1 MMTEG
6 AKRFAPFC
14 AAEQHPAHNVPG
26 LAAGLNEA
34 PSATESPRVCQR
46 AAMPLKTRITEDMKT
61 AMRGRDTGRLS
72 VIRMLLAGIKQREID
87 ERKELSDAEI
97 LAVIDKMVKQRN
109 DSIVQFEA
117 GKRAD
122 LVAAEKAEIVV
133 LREYRPAQLTQ
144 AELDI
149 LIADAIR
156 ETRVAGAAGIGKVMA
171 ALKPQLTGRAD
182 MALVSAAVKARLT
195 G

>member
-1 MMTEG
+1 
-6 AKRFAPFC
+6 
-14 AAEQHPAHNVPG
+14 
-26 LAAGLNEA
+26 
-34 PSATESPRVCQR
+34 
-46 AAMPLKTRITEDMKT
+46 MPLKTRITEDMKT
-61 AMRGRDTGRLS
+61 AMRAKDTARLS

-122 LVAAEKAEIVV
+122 LAAAEKAEVVV
-133 LREYRPAQLTQ
+133 LREYQPAQFTRV
-144 AELDI
+144 ELDA

-156 ETRVAGAAGIGKVMA
+156 VTGAAGASGIGKVMA
-171 ALKPQLTGRAD
+171 ALKPELAGRAD
-182 MALVSAAVKARLT
+182 LALVSAIVKGQLT

>member
-1 MMTEG
+1 
-6 AKRFAPFC
+6 
-14 AAEQHPAHNVPG
+14 
-26 LAAGLNEA
+26 
-34 PSATESPRVCQR
+34 
-46 AAMPLKTRITEDMKT
+46 MPLKTRITEDMKT
-61 AMRGRDTGRLS
+61 AMRGKDTSRLS

-122 LVAAEKAEIVV
+122 LVAAEKGEIVV
-133 LREYRPAQLTQ
+133 LREYQPAQFTQ
-144 AELDI
+144 VELEA

-156 ETRVAGAAGIGKVMA
+156 VTAAAGALGIGKVMT
-171 ALKPQLTGRAD
+171 ALKPQLAGRAD
-182 MALVSAAVKARLT
+182 LALVSAIVKARLT

>member
-1 MMTEG
+1 
-6 AKRFAPFC
+6 
-14 AAEQHPAHNVPG
+14 
-26 LAAGLNEA
+26 
-34 PSATESPRVCQR
+34 
-46 AAMPLKTRITEDMKT
+46 MPLKTRIAEDMKT
-61 AMRGRDTGRLS
+61 AMRGKDTSRLS

-87 ERKELSDAEI
+87 ERKELSDAEV

-122 LVAAEKAEIVV
+122 LVAAEKGEIVV
-133 LREYRPAQLTQ
+133 LREYQPAQFTQ
-144 AELDI
+144 VELEA

-156 ETRVAGAAGIGKVMA
+156 VTAAAGALGIGKVMT
-171 ALKPQLTGRAD
+171 ALKPQLAGRAD
-182 MALVSAAVKARLT
+182 LALVSAIVKARLT

>member
-1 MMTEG
+1 
-6 AKRFAPFC
+6 
-14 AAEQHPAHNVPG
+14 
-26 LAAGLNEA
+26 
-34 PSATESPRVCQR
+34 
-46 AAMPLKTRITEDMKT
+46 MPLKTRITEDMKT
-61 AMRGRDTGRLS
+61 AMRGKDTSRLS

-97 LAVIDKMVKQRN
+97 LGVIDKMVKQRN

-122 LVAAEKAEIVV
+122 LVAAEKGEIVV
-133 LREYRPAQLTQ
+133 LREYQPAQFTQ
-144 AELDI
+144 VELEA

-156 ETRVAGAAGIGKVMA
+156 VTAAAGALGIGKVMT
-171 ALKPQLTGRAD
+171 ALKPQLAGRAD
-182 MALVSAAVKARLT
+182 LALVSAIVKARLT

>member
-1 MMTEG
+1 
-6 AKRFAPFC
+6 
-14 AAEQHPAHNVPG
+14 
-26 LAAGLNEA
+26 
-34 PSATESPRVCQR
+34 
-46 AAMPLKTRITEDMKT
+46 MPLKTRITEDMKT
-61 AMRGRDTGRLS
+61 AMRAKDTARLS

-122 LVAAEKAEIVV
+122 LAAAEKAEVVV
-133 LREYRPAQLTQ
+133 LREYQPAQLTRV
-144 AELDI
+144 ELDA

-156 ETRVAGAAGIGKVMA
+156 VTGAAGASGIGKVMA
-171 ALKPQLTGRAD
+171 ALKPELAGRAD
-182 MALVSAAVKARLT
+182 LALVSAIVKGQLT

>member
-1 MMTEG
+1 
-6 AKRFAPFC
+6 
-14 AAEQHPAHNVPG
+14 
-26 LAAGLNEA
+26 
-34 PSATESPRVCQR
+34 
-46 AAMPLKTRITEDMKT
+46 MPLKTRITEDMKT
-61 AMRGRDTGRLS
+61 AMRGKDTSRLS

-122 LVAAEKAEIVV
+122 LVAAEKGEIVV
-133 LREYRPAQLTQ
+133 LREYQPAQFTQ
-144 AELDI
+144 VELEA

-156 ETRVAGAAGIGKVMA
+156 VTAAAGASGIGKVMT
-171 ALKPQLTGRAD
+171 ALKPQLAGRAD
-182 MALVSAAVKARLT
+182 LALVSAIVKARLT